1 MMMMGPKKDK
11 GGMVVAIMD
20 KMKDSYGKGKKS
32 NEEFMEGEEY
42 EEHKEH
48 EEKDY
53 DNGYDAVVDEILG
66 SIESKDKEKL
76 KHSLKSFIEM
86 CLDERE

>member
-1 MMMMGPKKDK
+1 MMNMGKKDK
-11 GGMVVAIMD
+11 GGMVVAIME

-32 NEEFMEGEEY
+32 NEEFVEE
-42 EEHKEH
+42 EEH

-53 DNGYDAVVDEILG
+53 DNGYDAVVDEILE
-66 SIESKDKEKL
+66 SIESKDKEKF

-86 CLDERE
+86 CLDEKE